1 MKKKI
6 ALLGST
12 GSIGT
17 QTLEVID
24 EFSDDFQVSLLS
36 GHKNGELLKKQA
48 VKYKPAV
55 VVVTDQ
61 ETFFNVEK
69 DLSGLDIKVLYGEE
83 DLLNSLS
90 TIEMDLVVGGISGA
104 AGIKPILKA
113 LELGIDVALANKETI
128 VVAGDLVKSYK

>member
-36 GHKNGELLKKQA
+36 TIKMVNFKNR
-48 VKYKPAV
+48 
-55 VVVTDQ
+55 
-61 ETFFNVEK
+61 
-69 DLSGLDIKVLYGEE
+69 LSNI
-83 DLLNSLS
+83 
-90 TIEMDLVVGGISGA
+90 IQR
-104 AGIKPILKA
+104 
-113 LELGIDVALANKETI
+113 
-128 VVAGDLVKSYK
+128 

>member
-48 VKYKPAV
+48 IKYKPAV

-61 ETFFNVEK
+61 ETF
-69 DLSGLDIKVLYGEE
+69 L
-83 DLLNSLS
+83 
-90 TIEMDLVVGGISGA
+90 M
-104 AGIKPILKA
+104 
-113 LELGIDVALANKETI
+113 
-128 VVAGDLVKSYK
+128 